1 MGRRKA
7 ADAPGGTGTP
17 AASVPTGDVAAL
29 AAQLAAAIAALP
41 LEARVEALNRAR
53 SALHEV
59 SPFKAEPVDLVL
71 WRRAEDVTGYDE
83 YANPNTVHR
92 DELLLLT
99 HSMQKNG
106 VAMALVTHET
116 DVDGA
121 VVDVV
126 VDGMHR
132 RKVGTHDPE
141 LRARMHGYLP
151 VSRLVAARAD
161 VPGRIAATVEFN
173 RARGTHGVDAM
184 SGLVRMLHEMG
195 WSDDKVQKELGMEA
209 DEVARLKQI
218 TGIAALFADRDFSQA
233 WTPADATTT
242 DPAARSGFGM

>member
-132 RKVGTHDPE
+132 RK
-141 LRARMHGYLP
+141 
-151 VSRLVAARAD
+151 
-161 VPGRIAATVEFN
+161 
-173 RARGTHGVDAM
+173 HGVDAM